1 MEIYRFLALQCPF
14 SISLSKLAYKCNT
27 HVSRFSRD
35 IHPQRCVEKGGG
47 FETGPIFF
55 SRAVWQ
61 VLSQHGGC
69 LHFTVGRVQ
78 PCVAWQRYSRKVAKV
93 VIAHHF
99 FDIHSECWHQP
110 LQKGHLNLASH
121 RWMAFFF
128 LGGSSGRSKLWNTL
142 PILQEPW
149 KWFAETCSTVFYW
162 AYVLKQETLCVYIY
176 ISLYRNI
183 SASSIHIFICRTSA
197 ILDASDCVF
206 DDSMCIPTICCTSL
220 PRNPS
225 TSSTRS
231 QADSHFGCHD
241 GRRRG
246 FGPWG
251 QGHCCQ
257 VLRGWVEWGR
267 LIIFTCFFG
276 KMYPIYIYTVGVD
289 LVNCHVFWRGKPT
302 GSFPSH
308 VQQTALRC
316 CVAGIQCFLRVI

>member
-1 MEIYRFLALQCPF
+1 MKHPTHPPRTVEVVCRDMFHSVLL
-14 SISLSKLAYKCNT
+14 SLCIEA
-27 HVSRFSRD
+27 RD
-35 IHPQRCVEKGGG
+35 I
-47 FETGPIFF
+47 
-55 SRAVWQ
+55 
-61 VLSQHGGC
+61 
-69 LHFTVGRVQ
+69 
-78 PCVAWQRYSRKVAKV
+78 
-93 VIAHHF
+93 
-99 FDIHSECWHQP
+99 
-110 LQKGHLNLASH
+110 
-121 RWMAFFF
+121 M
-128 LGGSSGRSKLWNTL
+128 
-142 PILQEPW
+142 
-149 KWFAETCSTVFYW
+149 
-162 AYVLKQETLCVYIY
+162 CVYIY

-289 LVNCHVFWRGKPT
+289 LVNCHVF
-302 GSFPSH
+302 
-308 VQQTALRC
+308 
-316 CVAGIQCFLRVI
+316 

>member
-1 MEIYRFLALQCPF
+1 MPSLHSWKSPTLCCLAKIQ
-14 SISLSKLAYKCNT
+14 SQ
-27 HVSRFSRD
+27 SR
-35 IHPQRCVEKGGG
+35 KGGHCSS
-47 FETGPIFF
+47 FF
-55 SRAVWQ
+55 W
-61 VLSQHGGC
+61 
-69 LHFTVGRVQ
+69 
-78 PCVAWQRYSRKVAKV
+78 Y
-93 VIAHHF
+93 
-99 FDIHSECWHQP
+99 SECWHQP

-128 LGGSSGRSKLWNTL
+128 LGGVVLAAQNYETPYASSKNRGSGLQRHVPQCFTEPMYWSKRH
-142 PILQEPW
+142 
-149 KWFAETCSTVFYW
+149 
-162 AYVLKQETLCVYIY
+162 CVYIY

-289 LVNCHVFWRGKPT
+289 LVNCHVFWPGKPT

>member
-1 MEIYRFLALQCPF
+1 MFRDFHETSIRKDVLRKEVALRHVQFFLA
-14 SISLSKLAYKCNT
+14 
-27 HVSRFSRD
+27 
-35 IHPQRCVEKGGG
+35 
-47 FETGPIFF
+47 
-55 SRAVWQ
+55 
-61 VLSQHGGC
+61 VLSGRYYRNMVDA
-69 LHFTVGRVQ
+69 FTSQLEESNPVLLG
-78 PCVAWQRYSRKVAKV
+78 KDTVAKSQRWSLL
-93 VIAHHF
+93 IIF
-99 FDIHSECWHQP
+99 LIFWMLTSTTPKGSPQFSFTP
-110 LQKGHLNLASH
+110 LDGV
-121 RWMAFFF
+121 FFF
-128 LGGSSGRSKLWNTL
+128 WGGSSGRSKLWNTL